1 MNDLRLIATI
11 ANQRK
16 LVEMLTEDVKTLN
29 DEIDRL
35 TAENNELAGRLY
47 VEENYNEVIS
57 KAYHKKI
64 KECEKLQKTVWE
76 VACGDYSGIADE
88 VER

>member
-1 MNDLRLIATI
+1 MNNLRLIATI

-35 TAENNELAGRLY
+35 TAENNELAGRLH
-47 VEENYNEVIS
+47 VEENYNDVIS
-57 KAYHKKI
+57 KAYRDKI
-64 KECEKLQKTVWE
+64 KECEKLKETVWK
-76 VACGDYSGIADE
+76 VACGDYSDIAG
-88 VER
+88 V

>member
-1 MNDLRLIATI
+1 MKDLRLIATV

-35 TAENNELAGRLY
+35 TAENNDLSGLLY
-47 VEENYNEVIS
+47 IEENYNDVIS
-57 KAYHKKI
+57 KAYRDKI
-64 KECEKLQKTVWE
+64 KECEKLKETIWK
-76 VACGDYSGIADE
+76 VACGDYSDIAG
-88 VER
+88 V